1 MIRLL
6 LGIVAASHIFMGIA
20 SHSYAQTSEYI
31 VEDLYYYDETDKV
44 RQLGPTNKVLVVF
57 ISPAAIVKRR
67 AVSPAT
73 TEKMIAFLAEYPATY
88 GGLIMHGGNHAA
100 ILEFT
105 RASESETLSFI
116 DDISRTGEAK
126 AYPIVL
132 LENRE
137 AIADGV
143 VVETKI
149 PLTGQQLEGFL
160 TQRGYGEF
168 SIRQI
173 VQAGRAWHIYFSEI
187 KSPLNIYVLANL
199 LHKDEIWIE
208 KAYPHFS
215 FLEDPLV
222 ATILVSPL
230 TGTLGELRHLTLALR
245 LFSPD
250 ITIDEAILP
259 MFGEGDFIPKYRKIT
274 PPRNVLFDIVEGPIR
289 TEGLDARGRTITYE
303 WSFHLYSVH
312 DWEIGSQTIL
322 YERDGVPYESKTVPY
337 FFSVNTLI
345 GNMSLEIPHPRTLFL
360 PLQEQMVPPEIAL
373 PAYWFDRYFAQ
384 SSKQV
389 SVYGIAL
396 GSSVV
401 LVILLL
407 AGLLEYS
414 RRRQAREQSLE
425 EGKWQK
431 DVISLLRNMKES
443 DDTAE
448 SYNMARQAL
457 VLMLTSVFPKLSSHP
472 TASEVNEAL
481 DEGHFDPGMWA
492 CLLRVFEE
500 LDKRFAKEP
509 ALSSES
515 VRYLASDLKTLF
527 EYFTGEE
534 FQVDTVRRQS

>member
-31 VEDLYYYDETDKV
+31 VEDLYFYDETDKV

-222 ATILVSPL
+222 ATISVSPL

-245 LFSPD
+245 LFSPE
-250 ITIDEAILP
+250 IIIDETILP
-259 MFGEGDFIPKYRKIT
+259 MFGEGDFIPKYRT
-274 PPRNVLFDIVEGPIR
+274 TVPPRNVLFDIAEGPIR

-303 WSFHLYSVH
+303 WDFYLYSVH
-312 DWEIGSQTIL
+312 DWEIGSQIIL

-345 GNMSLEIPHPRTLFL
+345 GPMVLPIPHPRTLLL
-360 PLQEQMVPPEIAL
+360 PPQEQMVPPEIVL
-373 PAYWFDRYFAQ
+373 PVYWFDRYVQ
-384 SSKQV
+384 SPKQV

-396 GSSVV
+396 GSGVFLVV
-401 LVILLL
+401 LLL
-407 AGLLEYS
+407 AGILVYS
-414 RRRQAREQSLE
+414 KHRQARRQSLE
-425 EGKWQK
+425 EGRWQK
-431 DVISLLRNMKES
+431 DVSSLFRNMEES
-443 DDTAE
+443 DDVAE

-457 VLMLTSVFPKLSSHP
+457 VLMLTSAFPHTLSSYP
-472 TASEVNEAL
+472 TASEVKEAL
-481 DEGHFDPGMWA
+481 GEGHFGQDMWSR
-492 CLLRVFEE
+492 LLSIFKE
-500 LDKRFAKEP
+500 LDKCQARKP
-509 ALSSES
+509 AISPES
-515 VRYLASDLKTLF
+515 AESLASDVKALF
-527 EYFTGEE
+527 EYLTGEG
-534 FQVDTVRRQS
+534 FQADAAGRKP